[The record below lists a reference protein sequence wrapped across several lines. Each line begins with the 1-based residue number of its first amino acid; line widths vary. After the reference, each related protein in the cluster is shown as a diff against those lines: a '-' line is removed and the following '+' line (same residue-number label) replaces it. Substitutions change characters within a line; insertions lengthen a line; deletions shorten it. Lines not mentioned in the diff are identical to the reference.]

1 MTLGELRS
9 ALWLGGLVGAL
20 ACATPGLKDGAAIGA
35 GVGTATGSAVSS
47 DRGAGA
53 AAGFAAGAFLGAL
66 IWTWL
71 ADPKAEGP
79 DRDGD
84 KISDAQDN
92 CPDVSNKD
100 QQDTDGN
107 GRGDACDTP

>member
-1 MTLGELRS
+1 MTLGELCRVV
-9 ALWLGGLVGAL
+9 LLCGLIGAL
-20 ACATPGLKDGAAIGA
+20 ACATPGLMDGAAIGA

-47 DRGAGA
+47 DHGAGA
-53 AAGFAAGAFLGAL
+53 AVGFAAGAFLGAL
-66 IWTWL
+66 IGTWL
-71 ADPKAEGP
+71 ADPEADGP

-100 QQDTDGN
+100 QQDADGN
-107 GRGDACDTP
+107 GRGDACDSP